1 MSLKIVL
8 PAHVI
13 LESQDGVIRFD
24 HPLTCFRCNRTPAE
38 FFESH
43 RLKMRAGLR
52 HNPLPGKR
60 YTLEHGFKLKLRVCA
75 RCYHLNYLQA
85 PETLEGDATP
95 LGQLARTQ
103 NFLRMI
109 GGLTAALGLILL
121 TPILPATENFAAIR
135 AAWWI
140 PMAAGV
146 ALVVLGLL
154 SQLSA
159 QAKVRRALEAVD
171 GVHIAGHIDRTAWL
185 GEILLLEERE
195 LLVDGREGGGHG
207 GWRLAEGKAGAPDCL
222 CHGVFGAWRGPERR
236 SA

>member
-8 PAHVI
+8 PALII

-159 QAKVRRALEAVD
+159 QAKVRRALEA
-171 GVHIAGHIDRTAWL
+171 AGELDASLVRAEVRTPLFAAP
-185 GEILLLEERE
+185 EDLEQVALEVKFENEEWARE
-195 LLVDGREGGGHG
+195 CAALKNWQVE
-207 GWRLAEGKAGAPDCL
+207 KIPD
-222 CHGVFGAWRGPERR
+222 
-236 SA
+236 

>member
-1 MSLKIVL
+1 MSMKIVL
-8 PAHVI
+8 PARVI

-24 HPLTCFRCNRTPAE
+24 HPLTCFHCNRTPAE
-38 FFESH
+38 FFETH

-121 TPILPATENFAAIR
+121 TPILPATEKFAAIR

-146 ALVVLGLL
+146 ALVVLGLF

-159 QAKVRRALEAVD
+159 QAKVRRALEA
-171 GVHIAGHIDRTAWL
+171 AGELDASLVRAEVRTPLFAAPEDQEQVALEVKFENEEWARECAAL
-185 GEILLLEERE
+185 KNWQVEKIL
-195 LLVDGREGGGHG
+195 D
-207 GWRLAEGKAGAPDCL
+207 
-222 CHGVFGAWRGPERR
+222 
-236 SA
+236 

>member
-1 MSLKIVL
+1 MSVKIVL
-8 PAHVI
+8 PARVI
-13 LESQDGVIRFD
+13 LASQDGVIRFD
-24 HPLTCFRCNRTPAE
+24 HPLTCSRCSRTPAA
-38 FFESH
+38 FFETH

-60 YTLEHGFKLKLRVCA
+60 YTLEHSFKLKLRLCA
-75 RCYHLNYLQA
+75 RCYHMDYLLA

-109 GGLTAALGLILL
+109 GGLTAALGLLLL

-146 ALVVLGLL
+146 ALVVLGLF

-159 QAKVRRALEAVD
+159 QAKVRRALES
-171 GVHIAGHIDRTAWL
+171 AGELDANLARAEVRTPLFASP
-185 GEILLLEERE
+185 EDLEQVALEVKFENEEWARE
-195 LLVDGREGGGHG
+195 CAAFKNWQVE
-207 GWRLAEGKAGAPDCL
+207 KIPD
-222 CHGVFGAWRGPERR
+222 
-236 SA
+236 

>member
-8 PAHVI
+8 PASVI

-38 FFESH
+38 FFETH

-60 YTLEHGFKLKLRVCA
+60 YALEHGFKLRLRVCA
-75 RCYHLNYLQA
+75 RCYHLDYLQA

-103 NFLRMI
+103 NFLRMV

-121 TPILPATENFAAIR
+121 TPVLPATENFAAIR

-146 ALVVLGLL
+146 ALILL
-154 SQLSA
+154 ALVSQRTA
-159 QAKVRRALEAVD
+159 QSKVRRALEA
-171 GVHIAGHIDRTAWL
+171 AGELDAKLVRAEVRTPLFAAPENLEQVALEVKFENEEWAR
-185 GEILLLEERE
+185 ECAAFFNWQVEKIL
-195 LLVDGREGGGHG
+195 D
-207 GWRLAEGKAGAPDCL
+207 
-222 CHGVFGAWRGPERR
+222 
-236 SA
+236 

>member
-1 MSLKIVL
+1 MSMKIVL
-8 PAHVI
+8 PARVI
-13 LESQDGVIRFD
+13 LESQDGVLRFD

-38 FFESH
+38 YFETH

-60 YTLEHGFKLKLRVCA
+60 YTLEHGFKLKLRVCT

-85 PETLEGDATP
+85 PEMLEGDATP

-121 TPILPATENFAAIR
+121 TPVLPATDQFAAIR

-146 ALVVLGLL
+146 ALVVLGLF

-159 QAKVRRALEAVD
+159 QAKVRRSLEAAGELDASLVRAEVRTPLFAAPEDLEQVALEVKFENEEWARECAVLKNWQ
-171 GVHIAGHIDRTAWL
+171 V
-185 GEILLLEERE
+185 EKIL
-195 LLVDGREGGGHG
+195 D
-207 GWRLAEGKAGAPDCL
+207 
-222 CHGVFGAWRGPERR
+222 
-236 SA
+236 